1 MGEEVKLGK
10 QTWPVHEVIQVVRGV
25 DIYKSDKWWK
35 AALLTESHGRRQ
47 VAIYQ
52 WRKSEDKWKR
62 KQKFSINSVK
72 DWEETKSAV
81 EELLQEAFGE

>member
-62 KQKFSINSVK
+62 KQKLSIASK
-72 DWEETKSAV
+72 DEWAKVV
-81 EELLQEAFGE
+81 EACAELVAEL

>member
-1 MGEEVKLGK
+1 VGEEVKLGK

-62 KQKFSINSVK
+62 KQKLSIASKDEWVK
-72 DWEETKSAV
+72 VV
-81 EELLQEAFGE
+81 EACAELVAEL

>member
-62 KQKFSINSVK
+62 KQKLSIASKDEWVK
-72 DWEETKSAV
+72 VV
-81 EELLQEAFGE
+81 EACAELVAEL